1 MVTDFGLNAI
11 VLKLFSR
18 RTNQKKTIAELL
30 GLRISASLVLIG
42 LILILMLFLP
52 YNSLENKGFSPVV
65 KLATIIL
72 SFTIISQSIGLSA
85 NSFFQHHLKYKQTFI
100 ATLSGGLF
108 GLIAVVVITAF
119 KQHLISLVVG
129 FVLGSFGMALVSYF
143 LLTREVGFLT
153 PIFNLKSWRFLVIR
167 SWPVGVALVLN
178 LIYFR
183 VDSIIIAFVRPVNEV
198 AFYGL
203 AYKVFETALVL
214 PIFFINAIYPVLLKL
229 VKSNWQRF
237 VQTCWVA
244 LFILLAGGIV
254 TTILFWFG
262 AGFLVRLAGGREF
275 AEATLA
281 LKILSLGFVLFYL
294 SALTMWLLVVFD
306 KQFWLIVVYGVG
318 SVFNLLINLALIP
331 TFGYLAAAVTTG
343 LSELVIFVMSALLVV
358 RFFRSLF
365 RINNKW

>member
-1 MVTDFGLNAI
+1 M
-11 VLKLFSR
+11 
-18 RTNQKKTIAELL
+18 
-30 GLRISASLVLIG
+30 
-42 LILILMLFLP
+42 
-52 YNSLENKGFSPVV
+52 
-65 KLATIIL
+65 
-72 SFTIISQSIGLSA
+72 
-85 NSFFQHHLKYKQTFI
+85 
-100 ATLSGGLF
+100 
-108 GLIAVVVITAF
+108 
-119 KQHLISLVVG
+119 
-129 FVLGSFGMALVSYF
+129 
-143 LLTREVGFLT
+143 
-153 PIFNLKSWRFLVIR
+153 
-167 SWPVGVALVLN
+167 
-178 LIYFR
+178 
-183 VDSIIIAFVRPVNEV
+183 
-198 AFYGL
+198 
-203 AYKVFETALVL
+203 
-214 PIFFINAIYPVLLKL
+214 
-229 VKSNWQRF
+229 
-237 VQTCWVA
+237 VA